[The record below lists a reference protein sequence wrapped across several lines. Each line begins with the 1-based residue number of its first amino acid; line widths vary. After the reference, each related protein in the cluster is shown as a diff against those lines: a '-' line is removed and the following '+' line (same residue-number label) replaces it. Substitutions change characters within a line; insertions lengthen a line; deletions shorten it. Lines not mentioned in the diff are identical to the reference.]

1 MKKPPVN
8 KPSLR
13 AVRRRQSGSA
23 VLAALAILAV
33 TLIAVGAA
41 LFQAS
46 HRFRTGHQ
54 SGRWAQAEQ
63 AAEAGAEIALL
74 AAQKTSWIA
83 DGWSAAPGAP
93 GTSPVTKTIA
103 LDAGVPATGPI
114 SASVSVEKITMGTR
128 EWLRIRSKGVADMAG
143 GARAGIDT
151 RDVLLRKLSL
161 RSDRTTGLAVT
172 TPQAMRTI
180 EILAEPFG
188 KSPFRRA
195 LLLNKKFNMN
205 GGTID
210 SFDSRDPAKST
221 GSFYDIAKR
230 QSNGDVGVNDT
241 EGFSD
246 LKGAYVYGDVAY
258 SGPAITGTSNV
269 QGNITTPFSDPTDP
283 VPAPAWTTFNALPTI
298 INNTA
303 TLSGGPETSPAR
315 YKVSSVTLS
324 GGKVLTLA
332 PHAPGEESYVEIW
345 VTGKLTTTGTSYI
358 LLQPGVHATY
368 HVEGDIALTG
378 TSFDNQSNLAANNI
392 INAVTPPAG
401 VTRSVKISGNGAFI
415 GAINAP
421 GSDFT
426 IFGSSAFYGALIGK
440 TLNVI
445 GSADIHYDE
454 ALRKFSGSGATGAWR
469 VASWVE
475 AVR

>member
-8 KPSLR
+8 EPSLQ
-13 AVRRRQSGSA
+13 ASRRRQSGSA
-23 VLAALAILAV
+23 VLAALGILAV

-54 SGRWAQAEQ
+54 SGRWAQAGQ
-63 AAEAGAEIALL
+63 AAEAGVETALMT
-74 AAQKTSWIA
+74 AQKSSWIA

-114 SASVSVEKITMGTR
+114 SASVSVEKISMGTR
-128 EWLRIRSKGVADMAG
+128 EWLRIRSKGIANIAG
-143 GARAGIDT
+143 GARPGIDT
-151 RDVLLRKLSL
+151 RDVMLRKLSL
-161 RSDRTTGLAVT
+161 RTDRTTGMAVT
-172 TPQAMRTI
+172 APQATRTV
-180 EILAEPFG
+180 EILAEPFS

-210 SFDSRDPAKST
+210 SFNSSDPTKSR
-221 GSFYDIAKR
+221 GGRYDIAKR

-241 EGFSD
+241 EGDSD
-246 LKGAYVYGDVAY
+246 LGSAYVYGNVAY
-258 SGPAITGTSNV
+258 SGPAITGTTNV
-269 QGNITTPFSDPTDP
+269 QGTVSTPFSDPPPP
-283 VPAPAWTTFNALPTI
+283 VPAPAWTTYNALPTI

-303 TLSGGPETSPAR
+303 TLTGGTEASPAR
-315 YKVSSVTLS
+315 YKVSSVTLN

-332 PHAPGEESYVEIW
+332 PHAAGEESYVEIW
-345 VTGKLTTTGTSYI
+345 VTGKFTTTGTSYV

-368 HVEGDIALTG
+368 HIEGDITLTG
-378 TSFDNQSNLAANNI
+378 ASFNNQSNLAANNI
-392 INAVTPPAG
+392 INAVTPAAG
-401 VTRSVKISGNGAFI
+401 TPRKVTVSGNGTFI

-421 GSDFT
+421 GSDFA
-426 IFGSSAFYGALIGK
+426 ILGNSAFFGALIGK
-440 TLNVI
+440 TMNLV
-445 GSADIHYDE
+445 GTAEIHYDE
-454 ALRKFSGSGATGAWR
+454 ALKKFSGSGATGAWR

>member
-1 MKKPPVN
+1 MKKPPAN
-8 KPSLR
+8 KPSLQ
-13 AVRRRQSGSA
+13 AIRRRQSGSA

-74 AAQKTSWIA
+74 AAQKNSWIA
-83 DGWSAAPGAP
+83 DGWSAVPGAP
-93 GTSPVTKTIA
+93 GTSAVTKTIA

-128 EWLRIRSKGVADMAG
+128 EWLRIRSKGIANMAG

-151 RDVLLRKLSL
+151 RDVMLRKLSL
-161 RSDRTTGLAVT
+161 RSDRTTGIAVT
-172 TPQAMRTI
+172 TPQATRTI
-180 EILAEPFG
+180 EILAEPVG
-188 KSPFRRA
+188 KSPYRRA

-210 SFDSRDPAKST
+210 SFDSSDPAKST
-221 GSFYDIAKR
+221 GGLYDIAKR

-241 EGFSD
+241 EGDSD
-246 LKGAYVYGDVAY
+246 LGGAYVYGDVAY
-258 SGPAITGTSNV
+258 SGPAITDTTNV
-269 QGNITTPFSDPTDP
+269 QGTVSTPFSEPTTP

-303 TLSGGPETSPAR
+303 TLTGGPETSPAR
-315 YKVSSVTLS
+315 YKVSSVTLN

-332 PHAPGEESYVEIW
+332 PHAAGEESYVEIW
-345 VTGKLTTTGTSYI
+345 VTGKLTTTGSSYI

-368 HVEGDIALTG
+368 HVEGDITVTG
-378 TSFDNQSNLAANNI
+378 TSFNNQSNLAANNI

-401 VTRSVKISGNGAFI
+401 VTRNVKISGNGTFI

-426 IFGSSAFYGALIGK
+426 VLGNSVFIGALIGK
-440 TLNVI
+440 TMNVT
-445 GSADIHYDE
+445 GTADIHYDE
-454 ALRKFSGSGATGAWR
+454 ALKKFSGSGATGAWR